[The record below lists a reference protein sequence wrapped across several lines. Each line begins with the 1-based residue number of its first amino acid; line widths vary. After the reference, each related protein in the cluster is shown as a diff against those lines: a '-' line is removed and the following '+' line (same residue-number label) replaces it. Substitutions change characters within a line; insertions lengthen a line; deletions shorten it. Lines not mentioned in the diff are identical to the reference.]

1 MRSQKSV
8 SHLCHSTSID
18 RKATVREKLY
28 EQKTKEGM
36 SLVNLAQTE
45 RIHTNENEKQGTV
58 REKLY
63 EQNTE
68 KIKENLSLP
77 NTAQTERRLINEN
90 DKQDK
95 ENIDKGDLNSSTVR
109 QGTGTL
115 TQQDGIDN
123 IICHSEFD
131 TSVDQKHN
139 SSLQKKVTQ
148 SDSEKHINIQ
158 PAVVTKFVPHF
169 RPKQRCHLDRKTP
182 ASENSNPKTLTSS
195 NFKPVFKPR
204 LSKATT
210 SSSKKNK
217 LEVQS
222 SEQNAAIFQS
232 PSSKP
237 YLNTNN
243 STARAREQGSSQ
255 HTSTLVPHFR
265 NNWKHKSLKG
275 ADTKLASSK
284 ISKTAVST
292 ASDLKMVSER
302 TTHKNP
308 RSIIQS
314 PNHSGFVFP
323 VQGSENILLTPV
335 RSLSKA
341 STVSSTSKLKIATER
356 TQQNTTSILKSPNN
370 SDLST
375 QNSNIL
381 LTPAHDSASLVHQPP
396 LTPFLFSKNS
406 QESKGWCKEGTQ
418 DGVKRKKVTEVSQGD
433 IRNSVAYSFRCN

>member
-1 MRSQKSV
+1 
-8 SHLCHSTSID
+8 
-18 RKATVREKLY
+18 
-28 EQKTKEGM
+28 M

-45 RIHTNENEKQGTV
+45 RRHTIENEKQGTV

-68 KIKENLSLP
+68 EIKENLSLP
-77 NTAQTERRLINEN
+77 NSAQTERRLINEN

-123 IICHSEFD
+123 IICHSKFD
-131 TSVDQKHN
+131 TSVNQKHD
-139 SSLQKKVTQ
+139 SPLQKTKQVTK
-148 SDSEKHINIQ
+148 SDSEKHSNTQ
-158 PAVVTKFVPHF
+158 QAMVTKFVPHF
-169 RPKQRCHLDRKTP
+169 RPKHRCLLDRKTP

-210 SSSKKNK
+210 SSSKKDK

-222 SEQNAAIFQS
+222 SEQNTAISQS
-232 PSSKP
+232 PSFKP

-243 STARAREQGSSQ
+243 STERAKEQGSSQ

-275 ADTKLASSK
+275 ADTKPASSK
-284 ISKTAVST
+284 TSKTAVST

-308 RSIIQS
+308 RSIIQL

-335 RSLSKA
+335 RSVSNA
-341 STVSSTSKLKIATER
+341 STVFSTSKLKIATER

-381 LTPAHDSASLVHQPP
+381 LTPAHTSASLAHQPP

-433 IRNSVAYSFRCN
+433 IRNYVAYSFRCN